1 MSNNLDFLNEFID
14 ENYDKYQNPPFL
26 KSSFNDDIWII
37 EYNDKK
43 QSIIN
48 FNIVM
53 SDKTLL
59 TSKANLQNL
68 NTLKYWLLHSIY
80 QNDSQ
85 MSSKSTM
92 RNKIFTVLTLFD
104 IFNIND
110 QHLDICKNGF
120 ETITND
126 FLKHILNDLAS
137 NSNKFNGAYNLSNR
151 FYNYYK
157 NNVKKINVSFDKNST
172 LKDLTSDEIDEFI
185 DYLNK
190 NDNFRAEYLYPD
202 TILKP
207 NTYPEEIKDAQY
219 SRKTREFNSYF
230 RNNKNNFL
238 SEGTFLSYKRAILA
252 LKDLKNIKSKHKL
265 KLPDINAFY
274 NIENFKPT
282 TNSENRFETFPSKF
296 VFEAFKKAIEFH
308 YQYGEDIV
316 SSYINFAK
324 KMKTTG
330 NNKKNFIYTKEI
342 ENIFKISLTQNLK
355 NSGVV
360 EFKSYIS
367 SDNKYQLMRKNYYFY
382 DLLKIYYG
390 AVQFVIGA
398 LMARRQSEM
407 TSLISGECLDEIN
420 NVLLFKRSKSSKGLF
435 GTKDTLALPLD
446 PLGIQMIKNLE
457 RIHNVIGGQH
467 SLFSMPNF
475 KNPMIIKD
483 KPDNTTYGEN
493 LDAFFDYIEA
503 PMKNGKRLYIRQH
516 QLRRF
521 FAMSFFWSSGFG
533 SMDTLRWFMGHTDVQ
548 HLYHY
553 ITENVSGAVLK
564 NIKAQYV
571 AENGSVYKE
580 DLANLI
586 KERYNTDDYSLIE
599 TEDLT
604 YYIEELLEDEQIEIE
619 PEFLNDDEGN
629 KYKIIVKVRNKG
641 DKDDE

>member
-238 SEGTFLSYKRAILA
+238 SEGTFLSYKR
-252 LKDLKNIKSKHKL
+252 
-265 KLPDINAFY
+265 Y
-274 NIENFKPT
+274 Q
-282 TNSENRFETFPSKF
+282 RF
-296 VFEAFKKAIEFH
+296 
-308 YQYGEDIV
+308 
-316 SSYINFAK
+316 
-324 KMKTTG
+324 
-330 NNKKNFIYTKEI
+330 
-342 ENIFKISLTQNLK
+342 L
-355 NSGVV
+355 
-360 EFKSYIS
+360 
-367 SDNKYQLMRKNYYFY
+367 
-382 DLLKIYYG
+382 
-390 AVQFVIGA
+390 
-398 LMARRQSEM
+398 
-407 TSLISGECLDEIN
+407 
-420 NVLLFKRSKSSKGLF
+420 
-435 GTKDTLALPLD
+435 
-446 PLGIQMIKNLE
+446 
-457 RIHNVIGGQH
+457 
-467 SLFSMPNF
+467 
-475 KNPMIIKD
+475 
-483 KPDNTTYGEN
+483 
-493 LDAFFDYIEA
+493 
-503 PMKNGKRLYIRQH
+503 
-516 QLRRF
+516 
-521 FAMSFFWSSGFG
+521 
-533 SMDTLRWFMGHTDVQ
+533 
-548 HLYHY
+548 
-553 ITENVSGAVLK
+553 
-564 NIKAQYV
+564 
-571 AENGSVYKE
+571 
-580 DLANLI
+580 
-586 KERYNTDDYSLIE
+586 
-599 TEDLT
+599 
-604 YYIEELLEDEQIEIE
+604 
-619 PEFLNDDEGN
+619 
-629 KYKIIVKVRNKG
+629 
-641 DKDDE
+641 